1 MLEDPH
7 MKLRQRTLRRW
18 FSKLAG
24 SLASTT
30 GATCSTPLYPCTLAH
45 VPTLHSSNLCSLFM
59 RPPLVWL
66 PRPFEKG
73 LLEPFCVLVF
83 VFLQFLQHAM
93 KRFLCGISFIFQCS
107 VHAGGLIRNWLL
119 EKGGS

>member
-1 MLEDPH
+1 MLEQPI
-7 MKLRQRTLRRW
+7 MKLLQRMLRRW
-18 FSKLAG
+18 FGKLDE
-24 SLASTT
+24 SLASTA
-30 GATCSTPLYPCTLAH
+30 GAACSAPLH
-45 VPTLHSSNLCSLFM
+45 PTLHSSNLCSLFM

-93 KRFLCGISFIFQCS
+93 KRFLCGISLIFQCS
-107 VHAGGLIRNWLL
+107 VHAGRLIRNWLL